1 MNRYGYLGAVVCGI
15 CGLFYGINA
24 VRIGESLALWGYLAL
39 LSGFSLLALGVTK
52 DYEDTT
58 P

>member
-1 MNRYGYLGAVVCGI
+1 MKRYGYLGAVVCGI

-24 VRIGESLALWGYLAL
+24 VRIGESLMLWGYLAML
-39 LSGFSLLALGVTK
+39 AGFTLLALGVTR
-52 DYEDTT
+52 DYEDTA

>member
-24 VRIGESLALWGYLAL
+24 VRIGESLMLWGYLAMFA
-39 LSGFSLLALGVTK
+39 GFALLAAGVVQ
-52 DYEDTT
+52 DYEDDA